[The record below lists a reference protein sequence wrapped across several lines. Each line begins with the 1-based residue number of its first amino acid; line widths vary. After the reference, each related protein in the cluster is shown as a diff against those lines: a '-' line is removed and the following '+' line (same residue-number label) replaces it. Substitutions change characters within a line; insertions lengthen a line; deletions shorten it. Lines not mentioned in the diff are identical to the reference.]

1 MPSIRSI
8 FADPDLD
15 APEEG
20 DAEGFDLDKVLEST
34 TAILNDRPPVPD
46 SPMNVPLGG
55 DTVKDVSESQL
66 EQMRTK
72 RLGLTDDLPDT
83 PATDEPVDEPP
94 AGGDEAEVEEPE
106 DEEIPPTPFDSAPPP
121 AASHDPWLD
130 IPAERRAAILALDET
145 LVSDPSKRA
154 AVFGILSGDSDA
166 PAAPTAAPT
175 LPEHID
181 PDSFEATLWREN
193 QEMKQQIAGVAQF
206 VQERAKSD
214 EAQRASQAAT
224 IACQRFGAKY
234 TNLTEQDVI
243 DIAKYA
249 AQTGMSTAFMG
260 TAEAKADPSVGYGQA
275 LEAVLWSNEG
285 FRARVLETSG
295 PVTHPGEQEEATTR
309 KRKLRALSGAASP
322 VSGPAP
328 TRPPLQTGTDGKLTE
343 DSRQGLV
350 KEAANMI
357 RRTSEGTL

>member
-1 MPSIRSI
+1 
-8 FADPDLD
+8 
-15 APEEG
+15 
-20 DAEGFDLDKVLEST
+20 
-34 TAILNDRPPVPD
+34 
-46 SPMNVPLGG
+46 MNVPLGG

-72 RLGLTDDLPDT
+72 RLGLTDDLPDDSSSGDLE
-83 PATDEPVDEPP
+83 DEQP
-94 AGGDEAEVEEPE
+94 AGGDEAEAEETE
-106 DEEIPPTPFDSAPPP
+106 DEELPPTPFDSAPPP

-145 LVSDPSKRA
+145 LVSNPSKRA
-154 AVFGILSGDSDA
+154 QVFGILSGDSAA
-166 PAAPTAAPT
+166 PAAPSPPT
-175 LPEHID
+175 LPDYID
-181 PDSFEATLWREN
+181 PDSFEATLWHEN
-193 QEMKQQIAGVAQF
+193 QEIKQQLAGIAEFTKQ
-206 VQERAKSD
+206 QTEQ
-214 EAQRASQAAT
+214 QRASQAAT

-234 TNLTEQDVI
+234 SNLTEQDVI

-285 FRARVLETSG
+285 FRSRVLETSG
-295 PVTHPGEQEEATTR
+295 PTTPPGEQEEATTR

-322 VSGPAP
+322 VSGPTP
-328 TRPPLQTGTDGKLTE
+328 TRSPLKTGTDGKLTE